1 MDRIDKTDY
10 SRWRML
16 DEDGKHTWH
25 YLDDE
30 EAARKWPQTLAD
42 KYYLGLPLV
51 SPPYA
56 INRSAWRVLQ
66 ATNSNSMWDRISRIF
81 LLLLHH

>member
-1 MDRIDKTDY
+1 MNGVDKTDY

-25 YLDDE
+25 YLDDDGV
-30 EAARKWPQTLAD
+30 ARKWPQTLAD

-56 INRSAWRVLQ
+56 INFLQ
-66 ATNSNSMWDRISRIF
+66 WPGLQVPNSNLI
-81 LLLLHH
+81 

>member
-1 MDRIDKTDY
+1 MSQMQKTDY
-10 SRWRML
+10 TRWRML

-30 EAARKWPQTLAD
+30 AVAKWPQTPAD

-51 SPPYA
+51 CHLHNDPLSWLVPTNA
-56 INRSAWRVLQ
+56 IK
-66 ATNSNSMWDRISRIF
+66 RIFQIF
-81 LLLLHH
+81 LLPLLH